1 MTAQFFVVFEID
13 VFCDFFKIF
22 RNLNLIVFQNLKFP
36 TLLSGY
42 SKELQI
48 LPHATA
54 KRDCSNAFS
63 FRGVTFFDFEFLTL

>member
-1 MTAQFFVVFEID
+1 M
-13 VFCDFFKIF
+13 
-22 RNLNLIVFQNLKFP
+22 LP
-36 TLLSGY
+36 GY

-63 FRGVTFFDFEFLTL
+63 FRGVTFFDFFKISGRTDLQRNSKKIETTNLMKIQPFFVSVHLGVSNLAS